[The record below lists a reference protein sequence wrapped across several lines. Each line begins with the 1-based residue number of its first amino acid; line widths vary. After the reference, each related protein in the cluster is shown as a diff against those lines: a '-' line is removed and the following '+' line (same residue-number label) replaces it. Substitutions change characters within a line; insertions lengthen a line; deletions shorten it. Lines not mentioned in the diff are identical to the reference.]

1 MRPLPFVWPYGL
13 LFWTAFIWAFS
24 PEYQIVRRAQKSAT
38 RSDSPDAG
46 SFRVIVFGMW
56 AATAVAFPLAWVPL
70 LRLPEALQPV
80 VFGIGIATL
89 IAGSLLRR
97 HCWRLLGASFTGDVR
112 AAPDQSIVTTGAYA
126 MVRHPSYSAGIL
138 INAGMGLALGSW
150 GSTAVLVL
158 ASFAVYSY
166 RIAVEER
173 ALLAAVGQP
182 YQEFMR
188 TRRRLIPYVY

>member
-1 MRPLPFVWPYGL
+1 
-13 LFWTAFIWAFS
+13 
-24 PEYQIVRRAQKSAT
+24 
-38 RSDSPDAG
+38 
-46 SFRVIVFGMW
+46 
-56 AATAVAFPLAWVPL
+56 
-70 LRLPEALQPV
+70 
-80 VFGIGIATL
+80 
-89 IAGSLLRR
+89 
-97 HCWRLLGASFTGDVR
+97 
-112 AAPDQSIVTTGAYA
+112 

-166 RIAVEER
+166 RIAIEER
-173 ALLAAVGQP
+173 ALLAAVGKP

>member
-24 PEYQIVRRAQKSAT
+24 PEYQIVRRAQQSAT

-56 AATAVAFPLAWVPL
+56 AATAIAFPLAWVPL
-70 LRLPEALQPV
+70 LRLPDALQPV

-97 HCWRLLGASFTGDVR
+97 HCWRLLGALFTGDVR
-112 AAPDQSIVTTGAYA
+112 AVPDQSIVTTGAYA

-173 ALLAAVGQP
+173 ALLAAVGKP